1 MSASY
6 DIREDEEQQ
15 VKLQEI
21 TELLVGAGYFRARIK
36 GLAAF
41 DKIVGGLTWCILNCA
56 VDIDIDLLYQENS
69 SIGKKIALTEKII
82 SVLPEMKCPHTIK
95 PHQIQGLDFI
105 NIFPVVQWLV
115 KKALETRAEREIFN
129 RSFSLREF
137 EKMTERKLE
146 AKVLRRT
153 VEKLQADQWRP
164 QRRLQPVRPLTG
176 LADSRRVMLTLLEY
190 RDTSGPA
197 NTSQDEVDAAQD
209 YSAELTAKKSKVK
222 LDSRAL
228 SSLLERNNHEIKD
241 ATAEYEEMAR
251 KVVEKQKED
260 NLPAIQRKVENLEV
274 KINNV
279 TQRILE
285 ANTKITE
292 NTTEKKEVEEN
303 IDRKEQKIL
312 VNLEE
317 IQKTA
322 GGEDGQ
328 VIAKMR
334 KLISLNE
341 KMKKSEAEFRSNC
354 KEELK
359 GLQSRNG
366 EALNTLRKLAVQD
379 ESSSESEEL
388 RRRLAT
394 ERKELS
400 KVTRVYLDLERRIDR
415 IPSRSELSQYQ
426 RRFVELYG
434 EMDDTQNETQNFYEM
449 YNNLGQ
455 QKLAIEKEITLMNS
469 IQEGFEASRQQPKLS
484 RYEVSPPVL
493 QSLSLNILPPVGV
506 AALRFAGWSE
516 GGPGQPGGEARPAGE
531 TEGGADEEEGGA
543 GQPAAAVLRN
553 TQQNSGTH
561 QEEPASLRQ
570 DGADQIVNHSPPPP
584 PQLRRAMAGPGF

>member
-1 MSASY
+1 MLSNITVENMTASY

-15 VKLQEI
+15 VKFQEI

-137 EKMTERKLE
+137 EKMTETKLE
-146 AKVLRRT
+146 NKTLTTT
-153 VEKLQADQWRP
+153 VEKFQADWRP
-164 QRRLQPVRPLTG
+164 QRRLQPVRVLTG
-176 LADSRRVMLTLLEY
+176 LADSTRVMLTLLEY
-190 RDTSGPA
+190 RDTALPVLPA
-197 NTSQDEVDAAQD
+197 NPSQDEADSGQD

-228 SSLLERNNHEIKD
+228 TSLLERNNHEMRD
-241 ATAEYEEMAR
+241 ATAEYAEMAR
-251 KVVEKQKED
+251 KMMEKQKED
-260 NLPAIQRKVENLEV
+260 NVPAIQRKIENLEV
-274 KINNV
+274 KISNV
-279 TQRILE
+279 SQRILE

-292 NTTEKKEVEEN
+292 NTTEKKQLEEK
-303 IDRKEQKIL
+303 IERKEQKLL

-317 IQKTA
+317 IKKTA

-334 KLISLNE
+334 KLINLNE
-341 KMKKSEAEFRSNC
+341 KMKKSETEFRSNC

-359 GLQSRNG
+359 ELQSRNG
-366 EALNTLRKLAVQD
+366 EALNTLRKLAVLD
-379 ESSSESEEL
+379 ENSSESEEM
-388 RRRLAT
+388 RRRLTT
-394 ERKELS
+394 ERKELA
-400 KVTRVYLDLERRIDR
+400 KVTRIYLDLERRIDR

-434 EMDDTQNETQNFYEM
+434 QMDDTQNETQNFYEM

-469 IQEGFEASRQQPKLS
+469 IQEGFEASRQQSKLS
-484 RYEVSPPVL
+484 RYEVSPGL
-493 QSLSLNILPPVGV
+493 
-506 AALRFAGWSE
+506 
-516 GGPGQPGGEARPAGE
+516 
-531 TEGGADEEEGGA
+531 
-543 GQPAAAVLRN
+543 
-553 TQQNSGTH
+553 H
-561 QEEPASLRQ
+561 
-570 DGADQIVNHSPPPP
+570 
-584 PQLRRAMAGPGF
+584 

>member
-1 MSASY
+1 MLSNITVENMTASY

-15 VKLQEI
+15 VKFQEI

-137 EKMTERKLE
+137 EKMTETKLE
-146 AKVLRRT
+146 NKTLTTT
-153 VEKLQADQWRP
+153 VEKFQADWRP
-164 QRRLQPVRPLTG
+164 QRRLQPVRVLTG
-176 LADSRRVMLTLLEY
+176 LADSTRVMLTLLEY
-190 RDTSGPA
+190 RDTALPVLPA
-197 NTSQDEVDAAQD
+197 NPSQDEADSGQD

-228 SSLLERNNHEIKD
+228 TSLLERNNHEMKD
-241 ATAEYEEMAR
+241 ATAEYAEMAR
-251 KVVEKQKED
+251 KMMEKQKED
-260 NLPAIQRKVENLEV
+260 NVPAIQRKIENLEV
-274 KINNV
+274 KISNV
-279 TQRILE
+279 SQRILE

-292 NTTEKKEVEEN
+292 NTTEKKQLEEK
-303 IDRKEQKIL
+303 IERKEQKIL
-312 VNLEE
+312 VNLDE
-317 IQKTA
+317 IKKTA

-334 KLISLNE
+334 KLINLNE
-341 KMKKSEAEFRSNC
+341 KMKKSETEFRSNC

-359 GLQSRNG
+359 ELQSRNG
-366 EALNTLRKLAVQD
+366 EALNTLRKLAVLD
-379 ESSSESEEL
+379 ENSSESEEM
-388 RRRLAT
+388 RRRLTT
-394 ERKELS
+394 ERKELA
-400 KVTRVYLDLERRIDR
+400 KVTRIYLDLERRIDR

-434 EMDDTQNETQNFYEM
+434 QMDDTQNETQNFYEM

-469 IQEGFEASRQQPKLS
+469 IQEGFEASRQQSKLS
-484 RYEVSPPVL
+484 RYEVSPGL
-493 QSLSLNILPPVGV
+493 
-506 AALRFAGWSE
+506 
-516 GGPGQPGGEARPAGE
+516 
-531 TEGGADEEEGGA
+531 
-543 GQPAAAVLRN
+543 
-553 TQQNSGTH
+553 H
-561 QEEPASLRQ
+561 
-570 DGADQIVNHSPPPP
+570 
-584 PQLRRAMAGPGF
+584 

>member
-1 MSASY
+1 MRVTLVLCVQYSVTVENMTASY

-15 VKLQEI
+15 VKFQEI

-82 SVLPEMKCPHTIK
+82 SVLPELKCPHTIK

-137 EKMTERKLE
+137 EKMTGTKLE
-146 AKVLRRT
+146 NKLLTST
-153 VEKLQADQWRP
+153 VENFLTEWRP
-164 QRRLQPVRPLTG
+164 QRRLQPVKVFTER
-176 LADSRRVMLTLLEY
+176 ADSTRVMLTLLEY
-190 RDTSGPA
+190 RESNLPA
-197 NTSQDEVDAAQD
+197 VASQDEADSGQD

-228 SSLLERNNHEIKD
+228 SSLLERNNHEMKD
-241 ATAEYEEMAR
+241 ATAEYHEMAR
-251 KVVEKQKED
+251 RVAEKQKED
-260 NLPAIQRKVENLEV
+260 NVPAIRRKIENLEM
-274 KINNV
+274 KISNV
-279 TQRILE
+279 SQRILE

-292 NTTEKKEVEEN
+292 NTTEKKQLEEK
-303 IDRKEQKIL
+303 IDRKEEKIL
-312 VNLEE
+312 VNLKE
-317 IQKTA
+317 IQATA

-328 VIAKMR
+328 VIARMR

-341 KMKKSEAEFRSNC
+341 KMKKNETEFRSQC

-359 GLQSRNG
+359 DLQSRNG
-366 EALNTLRKLAVQD
+366 EALNNLGKLAVLD
-379 ESSSESEEL
+379 ENSSESEEL
-388 RRRLAT
+388 RRRLTT
-394 ERKELS
+394 EQKELS
-400 KVTRVYLDLERRIDR
+400 RVTRIYLDLERRIDR

-434 EMDDTQNETQNFYEM
+434 EMDDTQNETQNFYSL

-469 IQEGFEASRQQPKLS
+469 IQEGFDSSRKQSKLT
-484 RYEVSPPVL
+484 RYEVSGL
-493 QSLSLNILPPVGV
+493 ES
-506 AALRFAGWSE
+506 
-516 GGPGQPGGEARPAGE
+516 
-531 TEGGADEEEGGA
+531 
-543 GQPAAAVLRN
+543 
-553 TQQNSGTH
+553 
-561 QEEPASLRQ
+561 
-570 DGADQIVNHSPPPP
+570 
-584 PQLRRAMAGPGF
+584 